1 MEKIL
6 QVQKRKMLS
15 LASISSE
22 LGIEEGD
29 YVSMEVVDGV
39 LLVKPVAWHDRNQ
52 DYIWEKSV
60 QEKLKQSHKDIDDG
74 KYEKFDSLDQFADF
88 IEKGIDH
95 E

>member
-22 LGIEEGD
+22 LNIEEGD

-39 LLVKPVAWHDRNQ
+39 LLVKPVAWHDKSQ

-60 QEKLKQSHKDIDDG
+60 QEKLKQSQIDLDEG
-74 KYEKFDSLDQFADF
+74 KFTKFDSLGQFADF
-88 IEKGIDH
+88 IEKGLDH